1 MRYCFNDKK
10 KCNFDRY
17 LQTKNPKIRF
27 MQETKIHIALVDDN
41 PINRQSLSA
50 MLPHSGEV
58 EILFTA
64 QHGKDFLEKMKT
76 FNFANR
82 IQLVLMDIDM
92 PTLNGIETVKLAS
105 ELYPSVSFVMLTIFD
120 DDDNIFEAIK
130 AGAVGYL
137 LKDESVDNIVS
148 SIIETV
154 RLGGSPMSP
163 SIARRTLQLLANP
176 PQNKK
181 EDTLLSTREM
191 EILERMVE
199 GLDYKETAKK
209 LYLSSHT
216 VRAHIYNIY
225 KKLHVTSKTEAVKMA
240 LKKNWF

>member
-1 MRYCFNDKK
+1 MIKK
-10 KCNFDRY
+10 GLILTLFAR
-17 LQTKNPKIRF
+17 KNQKIRF
-27 MQETKIHIALVDDN
+27 MEEAKIQIALVDDN
-41 PINRQSLSA
+41 QTNRQSLSA

-64 QHGKDFLEKMKT
+64 QHGKDFLEKMT
-76 FNFANR
+76 SFNFSNR

-92 PTLNGIETVKLAS
+92 PTMNGIETIKIAS
-105 ELYPSVSFVMLTIFD
+105 ALYPSVSFVILTIFD

-137 LKDESVDNIVS
+137 LKDESIDNIVS
-148 SIIETV
+148 SIVETV
-154 RLGGSPMSP
+154 NLGGSPMSP
-163 SIARRTLQLLANP
+163 TIARRTLQLLVNP
-176 PQNKK
+176 SQTNKK
-181 EDTLLSTREM
+181 ENTTLSPREM
-191 EILERMVE
+191 EILELMVD

-225 KKLHVTSKTEAVKMA
+225 KKLHVSSKTEAVKIA

>member
-1 MRYCFNDKK
+1 
-10 KCNFDRY
+10 
-17 LQTKNPKIRF
+17 

-41 PINRQSLSA
+41 PTNRQSLSA

-64 QHGKDFLEKMKT
+64 HDGTDFLEKMKT

-82 IQLVLMDIDM
+82 TQLVLMDIDM
-92 PTLNGIETVKLAS
+92 PTMNGIETVRLAS
-105 ELYPSVSFVMLTIFD
+105 ALYPSVFFVMLTIFD

-137 LKDESVDNIVS
+137 LKDESIDNIVS

-163 SIARRTLQLLANP
+163 TIARRTLQLLANP
-176 PQNKK
+176 TKNKK
-181 EDTLLSTREM
+181 EETTLSTREM
-191 EILERMVE
+191 EILESMVE

-216 VRAHIYNIY
+216 VRTHIYNIY
-225 KKLHVTSKTEAVKMA
+225 KKLHVSSKTEAVKIA

>member
-1 MRYCFNDKK
+1 
-10 KCNFDRY
+10 
-17 LQTKNPKIRF
+17 
-27 MQETKIHIALVDDN
+27 MQEIKIHIALVDDN
-41 PINRQSLSA
+41 STNRQSLSA

-64 QHGKDFLEKMKT
+64 QHGKDFLEKMTT
-76 FNFANR
+76 FNFADR
-82 IQLVLMDIDM
+82 TQLVLMDIDM
-92 PTLNGIETVKLAS
+92 PTMNGIETVKIAS
-105 ELYPSVSFVMLTIFD
+105 ALYPSVFFVMLTIFD

-148 SIIETV
+148 SIVETV

-163 SIARRTLQLLANP
+163 TIARRTLQLLTNP
-176 PQNKK
+176 PQGKK
-181 EDTLLSTREM
+181 EETTLSSREL
-191 EILERMVE
+191 EILELMVE
-199 GLDYKETAKK
+199 GLDYKETSKR

>member
-1 MRYCFNDKK
+1 
-10 KCNFDRY
+10 
-17 LQTKNPKIRF
+17 

-41 PINRQSLSA
+41 PTNRQSLSA

-64 QHGKDFLEKMKT
+64 QHGKDFLEKMT
-76 FNFANR
+76 SFNFANR
-82 IQLVLMDIDM
+82 TQLVLMDIDM
-92 PTLNGIETVKLAS
+92 PTLNGIETVKIAS
-105 ELYPSVSFVMLTIFD
+105 ALYPSVSFVMLTIFD

-154 RLGGSPMSP
+154 HLGGSPMSP
-163 SIARRTLQLLANP
+163 TIARRTLQLLANP
-176 PQNKK
+176 SQTNKK
-181 EDTLLSTREM
+181 EDTTLSTREM
-191 EILERMVE
+191 EILELMVE
-199 GLDYKETAKK
+199 GLDYKETAKR